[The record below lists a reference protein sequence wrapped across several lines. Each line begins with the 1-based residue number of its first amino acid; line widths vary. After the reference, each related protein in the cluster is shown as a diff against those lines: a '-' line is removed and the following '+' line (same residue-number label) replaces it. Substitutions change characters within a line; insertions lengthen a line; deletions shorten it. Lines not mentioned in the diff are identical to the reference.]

1 MKINR
6 KTKLKDIIDN
16 EKSRNILEEFGFPC
30 LFCPHMKSEIETLE
44 IGYVCDNY
52 GIDDKKLI
60 KKLNE

>member
-1 MKINR
+1 MKITR
-6 KTKLKDIIDN
+6 KTKLKEIIDN
-16 EKSRNILEEFGFPC
+16 EKLRKILEDFDFPC

-52 GIDDKKLI
+52 GINDKELI

>member
-1 MKINR
+1 
-6 KTKLKDIIDN
+6 
-16 EKSRNILEEFGFPC
+16 
-30 LFCPHMKSEIETLE
+30 MKSEIETLE

>member
-1 MKINR
+1 MKITR
-6 KTKLKDIIDN
+6 KTKLKEIIDN
-16 EKSRNILEEFGFPC
+16 EKLRTILEEFGFPC
-30 LFCPHMKSEIETLE
+30 LFCPYMKAEIETLE